1 MIDRLRV
8 RRKALATGL
17 GDRGPRPF
25 ASNRS
30 DVVMVPGSRPSF
42 WMLSSELA
50 RAMEAIGSLAFRF
63 RDPTYFAD
71 TAFAS
76 WVAPQAS
83 GNASAIGACTSD
95 VE

>member
-8 RRKALATGL
+8 RRKALTTGL
-17 GDRGPRPF
+17 GARCPRPF

-30 DVVMVPGSRPSF
+30 DVVMAPGSQPSF
-42 WMLSSELA
+42 WTLSSEPA
-50 RAMEAIGSLAFRF
+50 GAVEAIGSLTFRC
-63 RDPTYFAD
+63 RDPNHFAD
-71 TAFAS
+71 TATAA

-83 GNASAIGACTSD
+83 ANAGAMGACTSD